1 MIVICHHYKY
11 LKLIKRKAIKLFPQP
26 ERCKRIKV
34 CNTSK
39 IVSLD
44 SKITAWFSW
53 LVIAFKLRLAVVVNV
68 IITITYQV
76 FRSLYKPATVP
87 IFELYTVT
95 FKNIFYSHQNMLTTK
110 YRART
115 FINQF
120 AKLLYEGLWGL
131 TPIGPIK
138 WWCGTST
145 CWFHIRS
152 FHFYG
157 NNTELSQLPIF
168 HSIIKHHD
176 NILFLC
182 CEVEF
187 QCKVNNNTSTPW
199 DRH

>member
-95 FKNIFYSHQNMLTTK
+95 FKNIFYSHQK
-110 YRART
+110 YAY
-115 FINQF
+115 NQVQG
-120 AKLLYEGLWGL
+120 KD
-131 TPIGPIK
+131 IHK
-138 WWCGTST
+138 ST
-145 CWFHIRS
+145 CKTFVWRAMRTYPHRTHQMMMWHLHLLVPHQVFS
-152 FHFYG
+152 FLWQQHR
-157 NNTELSQLPIF
+157 TLPASHLSQ
-168 HSIIKHHD
+168 HH
-176 NILFLC
+176 
-182 CEVEF
+182 
-187 QCKVNNNTSTPW
+187 
-199 DRH
+199 